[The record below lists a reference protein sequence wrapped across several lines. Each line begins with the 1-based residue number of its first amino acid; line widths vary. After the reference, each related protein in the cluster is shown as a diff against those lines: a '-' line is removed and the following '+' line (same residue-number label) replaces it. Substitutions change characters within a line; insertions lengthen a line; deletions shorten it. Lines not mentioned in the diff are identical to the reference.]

1 MTHGD
6 TIGALMVEAARENG
20 YLDGPIAVIP
30 ELAELEKQLFIRMM
44 RELQKYLERNER
56 QSLEQSEVES
66 MFTFVLAKAGEMV
79 ALHLS
84 NSKQDEELSLDG
96 LFDGKI
102 PMYADDTLLGFCKRC
117 RWPSVAGTLFW
128 NERIKQADPLLALFE
143 ALKWCFRISEHL
155 VILEL
160 ERRKKQ
166 R

>member
-30 ELAELEKQLFIRMM
+30 ELAEQEKQLFIRMM

-102 PMYADDTLLGFCKRC
+102 PMYADDTLLGFANAAAGLRWQAPSFGTNGSNRRIRCWRCLKR
-117 RWPSVAGTLFW
+117 
-128 NERIKQADPLLALFE
+128 
-143 ALKWCFRISEHL
+143 
-155 VILEL
+155 
-160 ERRKKQ
+160 
-166 R
+166 